1 MSLPGRGEAL
11 GILRDA
17 GCSRGVV
24 SHCLN
29 VAGLAARIGGELV
42 DAGFELDLAL
52 VEAGA
57 LLHDLGRSVTHGIGH
72 GALGGELARGLGLP
86 LAVVRIIERHVG
98 AGIPADEAEELGLP
112 VGVYVPESLEEKL
125 VCYADKLAE
134 GRGEVEFGVTVGRMA
149 EELGADHPAIGRM
162 WALHAEITGMLGSGP
177 R

>member
-1 MSLPGRGEAL
+1 MRLPGRGEAL
-11 GILRDA
+11 GILRDV

-42 DAGFELDLAL
+42 GAGFEVDLAL

-72 GALGGELARGLGLP
+72 GAVGGEVARGLGLP
-86 LAVVRIIERHVG
+86 LAVVRIVERHVG

-134 GRGEVEFGVTVGRMA
+134 GRGEVEFGVTVGRMV
-149 EELGADHPAIGRM
+149 EELGVDHPAIGRM
-162 WALHAEITGMLGSGP
+162 WALHGEIVGMLGSGS

>member
-17 GCSRGVV
+17 SCSRGVV
-24 SHCLN
+24 RHCVN

-42 DAGFELDLAL
+42 GAGFVLDLAL

-57 LLHDLGRSVTHGIGH
+57 LLHDLGRSVTHGVEH
-72 GALGGELARGLGLP
+72 GAVGGELARGLGLP
-86 LAVVRIIERHVG
+86 LAVVRIVERHVG
-98 AGIPADEAEELGLP
+98 AGIPAVEAAELGLP

-125 VCYADKLAE
+125 VCYADKLAK
-134 GRGEVEFGVTVGRMA
+134 GDGEVEFEVTVGEMVER
-149 EELGADHPAIGRM
+149 LGVDHPSIGRM
-162 WALHAEITGMLGSGP
+162 WALHGEIMGMLS

>member
-1 MSLPGRGEAL
+1 
-11 GILRDA
+11 
-17 GCSRGVV
+17 
-24 SHCLN
+24 
-29 VAGLAARIGGELV
+29 
-42 DAGFELDLAL
+42 
-52 VEAGA
+52 
-57 LLHDLGRSVTHGIGH
+57 
-72 GALGGELARGLGLP
+72 LARGLGLP
-86 LAVVRIIERHVG
+86 LAVVRIVERHMG